1 MKAIIVGQGPVEL
14 SALQVKEI
22 LMDPAATIIVAPA
35 PIEVLPLPYILKE
48 VPFRCVNLP
57 RVKGHVRPYKY
68 HK

>member
-14 SALQVKEI
+14 SALQAKEI

-35 PIEVLPLPYILKE
+35 PIEVLSLPYILEE
-48 VPFRCVNLP
+48 VPFNLP

-68 HK
+68 HH